1 MLLTALPSYATM
13 TSPTFRP
20 ALSAGLPDTT
30 AEPEVPAVT
39 LAPARVTPSASTV
52 PVVIVTPRATCLT
65 LPSLMISLATRLTR
79 FDGIAKPMPMEP
91 AESLEVAVEA
101 IDELMPITWP
111 AALNVGPPELP
122 GLMAASICTAL
133 VTMSEP
139 ESSVT
144 VTGRFSADTM
154 PVVAVSS

>member
-1 MLLTALPSYATM
+1 M
-13 TSPTFRP
+13 
-20 ALSAGLPDTT
+20 
-30 AEPEVPAVT
+30 
-39 LAPARVTPSASTV
+39 

-122 GLMAASICTAL
+122 GFTAAS
-133 VTMSEP
+133 VWM
-139 ESSVT
+139 
-144 VTGRFSADTM
+144 
-154 PVVAVSS
+154 